1 MILLEEFDGVGHEV
15 KKYGGIFVLII
26 FDFVQLFNSYT
37 KDLSYTCVLTFIIF
51 LDHLIMHIIIF
62 WLYQLNQ
69 LDH

>member
-1 MILLEEFDGVGHEV
+1 MGLVMKW

-37 KDLSYTCVLTFIIF
+37 KGLSYTCVLTFILF
-51 LDHLIMHIIIF
+51 LDHLIMHIIFF

-69 LDH
+69 LGH